1 MFKYFA
7 IVTGLVLIAAS
18 PAFAE
23 RDFDAVVRLAASNAE
38 APAGQSYAPKAASRY
53 ASDYAAD
60 VSECLQ
66 SYAGADSGGQRIVV
80 RIEETGLVDQIWHE
94 SPSGADACIAGV
106 LENRSFGEPPFAPF
120 HVLLGAR
127 SS

>member
-80 RIEETGLVDQIWHE
+80 SVIHCG
-94 SPSGADACIAGV
+94 SPRQEWAGANPAGCAGV
-106 LENRSFGEPPFAPF
+106 GGPR
-120 HVLLGAR
+120 
-127 SS
+127 